1 MYDYIKG
8 IVTGLKNNSIVLDN
22 NGIGYLIRVSN
33 PYSFEIGEEYKVFVY
48 QQITEDEHAL
58 YGFKTIEEKELF
70 LKLISVKGLGC
81 KMALPILA
89 VGSTTGIMDA
99 IERENILYLKKF
111 PKIGDKLAKQIV
123 LDLKGKLEF
132 IGVGITDDVVETE
145 NELKEVLIGLG
156 YKEKEIKPVLARV
169 NTSLSIEEQV
179 KDALK
184 LLLK

>member
-1 MYDYIKG
+1 MYDYIIGK
-8 IVTGLKNNSIVLDN
+8 ITNIKNNAIVVDN
-22 NGIGYLIRVSN
+22 NGIGYLVYVSN
-33 PYSFEIGEEYKVFVY
+33 PYSFELNKEYKVFIY
-48 QQITEDEHAL
+48 QQVMEDANNL

-89 VGSTTGIMDA
+89 VGSTDGIMDA
-99 IERENILYLKKF
+99 IERENVLYLKKF

-132 IGVGITDDVVETE
+132 IGVGISDNEVETS
-145 NELKEVLIGLG
+145 NELREVLLGLG
-156 YKEKEIKPVLARV
+156 YKDKELKPVLAKV
-169 NTSLSIEEQV
+169 DTSLPIEGQV